1 MRLHCRGHL
10 PPRPSS
16 LVPPPSPFYRHAAW
30 SCWPGSPRGSLFSC
44 FVLACLGARAQVGP
58 SGPQTAAVLAAF
70 VCGCFLFCPTSSP
83 ACSARPASGVVKY
96 NALPQSNPLTGAGRQ
111 SARRPFASAIRQ
123 TPSPACREPIGARL
137 ASWTVS
143 RGSRSPSLAP
153 PQWSLHRFGDMPG
166 RAPRSLA
173 AVMFSS
179 SPR

>member
-44 FVLACLGARAQVGP
+44 FALARLSARAQVGH

-70 VCGCFLFCPTSSP
+70 VCGRFLFCPTSSP

-96 NALPQSNPLTGAGRQ
+96 NALPQPNPLTGAGRQ
-111 SARRPFASAIRQ
+111 SVRRRLMHRQAHTQSHPFRMCRCARDEY
-123 TPSPACREPIGARL
+123 RELADPHLLARKQL
-137 ASWTVS
+137 CC
-143 RGSRSPSLAP
+143 
-153 PQWSLHRFGDMPG
+153 
-166 RAPRSLA
+166 
-173 AVMFSS
+173 
-179 SPR
+179 